1 MSNTNYLFKRA
12 PKKKTSKLSPK
23 EKFYHFS
30 GIRVKKLLAL
40 MRSVGNLSNTRYYEY
55 TPEQKSQIL
64 KAIKYSYN
72 DMIRQWEKKP
82 RTNNVGAKK
91 TFWDEVNTG

>member
-1 MSNTNYLFKRA
+1 MNIRLT
-12 PKKKTSKLSPK
+12 KKKTSKLTPK

-30 GIRVKKLLAL
+30 GIRVKKLLSL

-64 KAIKYSYN
+64 KAIKSSYN
-72 DMIRQWEKKP
+72 DMIRQWEKKKKNKNDGP
-82 RTNNVGAKK
+82 KK
-91 TFWDEVNTG
+91 TFWDEINTG